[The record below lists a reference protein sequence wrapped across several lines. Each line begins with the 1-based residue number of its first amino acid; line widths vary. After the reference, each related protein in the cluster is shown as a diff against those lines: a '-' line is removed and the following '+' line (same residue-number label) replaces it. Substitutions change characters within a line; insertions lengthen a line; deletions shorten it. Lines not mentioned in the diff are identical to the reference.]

1 MKTLTEGLILREQN
15 IGERDKLVTVLT
27 VDKGIIKG
35 FAKGAKNIKSQNC
48 AGTQLFTYSR
58 LCLIESKGRD
68 TYVISEAKSKEQF
81 FGLRKDIANMC
92 LAQYFSEL
100 LTNILVDGE
109 KK

>member
-48 AGTQLFTYSR
+48 AGTQLFT
-58 LCLIESKGRD
+58 
-68 TYVISEAKSKEQF
+68 
-81 FGLRKDIANMC
+81 
-92 LAQYFSEL
+92 
-100 LTNILVDGE
+100 
-109 KK
+109 